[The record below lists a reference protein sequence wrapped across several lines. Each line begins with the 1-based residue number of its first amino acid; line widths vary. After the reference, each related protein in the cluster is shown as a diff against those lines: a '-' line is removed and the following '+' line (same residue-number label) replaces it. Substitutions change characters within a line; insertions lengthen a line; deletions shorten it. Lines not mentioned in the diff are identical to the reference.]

1 MGANGQAG
9 AMLPRRERVGRVVA
23 WRREGLSLRAIA
35 QAEGVSLGQVQRDLG
50 EATVSGDT
58 VDPHGGKVRGRDGRV
73 RPARGKKAAAKLRQP
88 SGPAAVKAPFP
99 YFGGKSRVAS
109 LVWDRLGDVANYVE
123 PFAGSGAV
131 LLARPSAPR
140 VETVNDVNALVANF
154 WRATS
159 RDPEAV
165 AYHVDG
171 PVSEIDLHARHRHLV
186 LSEDAAA
193 FRRRM
198 AEEADYFDARFAG
211 WWAWGLS
218 CWIGSGWC
226 TPGRTGRLR
235 VQLPMLSGD
244 VGTSGRGVH
253 APGGGRSCAERRAW
267 LTDWMS
273 QLRDRLRTVRVC
285 CGDWRRVYDS
295 PSVTTGLG
303 TTAVFLDPPYPTHDA
318 AGKATR
324 TGRLYAGEGTRDE
337 LDRLRDDVLAYCLR
351 RGVDPIRLVR
361 VGPVGRRVMVS
372 RDLRRS
378 VAAEIM
384 RRGLATAP
392 NRQGGA
398 RRDH

>member
-1 MGANGQAG
+1 MATTTARRSPAG
-9 AMLPRRERVGRVVA
+9 GR
-23 WRREGLSLRAIA
+23 LRF
-35 QAEGVSLGQVQRDLG
+35 
-50 EATVSGDT
+50 
-58 VDPHGGKVRGRDGRV
+58 
-73 RPARGKKAAAKLRQP
+73 PA
-88 SGPAAVKAPFP
+88 P

-109 LVWDRLGDVANYVE
+109 LVWDRLGDADNYVE
-123 PFAGSGAV
+123 PFAGSLAV
-131 LLARPSAPR
+131 LLGRPTAPR

-165 AYHVDG
+165 AYHADG

-198 AEEADYFDARFAG
+198 AEDADYFDARFAG

-218 CWIGSGWC
+218 AWIGSGWC

-253 APGGGRSCAERRAW
+253 APRGGRSCAGRRAW
-267 LTDWMS
+267 LTDWMT

-285 CGDWRRVYDS
+285 CGDWRRVCDS

-318 AGKATR
+318 AGRPTR

-351 RGVDPIRLVR
+351 RGVDPMTRIAVCGLDTDGYGALEAKGWGVVAWTSSGYGNRTGGGKAKAKRERIWFSPHCLQ
-361 VGPVGRRVMVS
+361 GP
-372 RDLRRS
+372 
-378 VAAEIM
+378 
-384 RRGLATAP
+384 
-392 NRQGGA
+392 
-398 RRDH
+398 